1 MGGRSNEG
9 TDGLLVETEKRKEWN
24 IGKNKIFLKVEKID
38 IHILG
43 LGLSIYKII
52 SNLVVKV
59 QIIGE
64 KKHSYFTKYQI

>member
-24 IGKNKIFLKVEKID
+24 IGKNKIFLKVEKFD
-38 IHILG
+38 ILG

-59 QIIGE
+59 QIIGD